1 MNEIV
6 FRGANDQALTNS
18 LLVAEKF
25 GKEHK
30 HVLDSIRKLF
40 STTAENSAF
49 AENQPLT
56 SMFELIEIEQA
67 MPFGGGVKKTP
78 TYIMNRDGFML
89 LVMGFTGKKAM
100 QFKLDYIKAFNQME
114 EVIKESTKPK
124 SQAEMLLE
132 QCKLMVEQEHRLAS
146 VEKRLDDFEKE
157 RTENGKLLLEAEIS
171 NNKVPEITMRNKIRK
186 LVNQYASATNTSQQD
201 VWHKVYDNLYY
212 AYNISVNS
220 YKKEGKQTKL
230 DIAEKHGFLGK
241 MFDIVSRMV
250 SSRNSKE

>member
-25 GKEHK
+25 GKEHRNVVRDIRNLLEGG
-30 HVLDSIRKLF
+30 VLKNEQ
-40 STTAENSAF
+40 T
-49 AENQPLT
+49 P
-56 SMFELIEIEQA
+56 MFEETVYVNEQNEQSYP
-67 MPFGGGVKKTP
+67 M
-78 TYIMNRDGFML
+78 YLMNRDGFSL

-132 QCKLMVEQEHRLAS
+132 QCKLMVEQEHRLAN

-157 RTENGKLLLEAEIS
+157 RIENGKLLLEAEIS
-171 NNKVPEITMRNKIRK
+171 SNKVPEITMRNKIRK